1 MAREI
6 IRGMKNAQFTVHYQP
21 VFNVNRGNCGGVEA
35 LMRWPLPDG
44 RFITPDIFITAAENE
59 GMIVP
64 LSRHLF
70 KLIAEDVERWQVAE
84 GFISVLI
91 FRLNTWCMRALLK
104 TLSCYRQ
111 D

>member
-1 MAREI
+1 
-6 IRGMKNAQFTVHYQP
+6 
-21 VFNVNRGNCGGVEA
+21 
-35 LMRWPLPDG
+35 MRWPLHDG

-84 GFISVLI
+84 GFYISVNISPEHLVHESFI
-91 FRLNTWCMRALLK
+91 EDVE
-104 TLSCYRQ
+104 CYRQ